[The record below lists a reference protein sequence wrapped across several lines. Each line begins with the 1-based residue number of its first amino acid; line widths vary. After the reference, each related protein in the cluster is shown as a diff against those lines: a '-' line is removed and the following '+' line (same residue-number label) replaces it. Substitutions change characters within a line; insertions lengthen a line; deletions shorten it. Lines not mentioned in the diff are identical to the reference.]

1 MRLVHLLAGAALAAS
16 SAWAIAQ
23 DAPESLLPQMF
34 QDPAPTPT
42 PAPRPAA
49 TSSAAAGSSTRPP
62 AAASTSSPVV
72 QALPGEGGAGAGA
85 VPGEAEADGAGLK
98 RLPTLEELAKMTP
111 EDFEEL
117 IGRKVEFDMP
127 PQARRSMDR
136 AGLLD
141 EREGGLP
148 ATSLA
153 GESAS
158 LIRLALDGNRG
169 VLVSRW
175 GHIALRRALLS
186 RLEAP
191 QGMSPQ
197 EFLALRVRLLVR
209 MGELNAARAI
219 LQDIDIADYSPALGN
234 AAFDTYTGTADFTG
248 LCPVLATQ
256 GSLRDD
262 TQWDVAKSICE
273 AFRGNSN
280 AALSQLDR
288 FMSRGA
294 LPKIDLLLA
303 QKYAGAAGK
312 ARRAVTVEW
321 GDVTALTPWRYGMAI
336 AVGLEP
342 PAKLIADGGPPYAY
356 ATALGPMVG
365 LERRAAAVD
374 VAGAAGVLSN
384 AAMVDLYAQIYA
396 DGDIAGDWQERA
408 ELLRD
413 AYTLEAAE
421 DRLEAMQSLWKGGAN
436 PAARYARK
444 ILTAA
449 AAARIAP
456 SSELADSAAEIIGS
470 MLSAGFDANAAR
482 WSSVVEKGSDA
493 WAMLVLAAP
502 GQSAVADSGDIDSF
516 VDNDESANKR
526 HSAFLV
532 AGLAG
537 LGRIE
542 QDQVQRYSN
551 DMSLALDGTTRWTQA
566 IDAAAARGD
575 KAGVAILAGFGMQGS
590 GWQRMTPRYLFHIV
604 SALRRVGLAAEAR
617 MIASEAI
624 VRT

>member
-1 MRLVHLLAGAALAAS
+1 MRLVYLLGGAALTLT

-34 QDPAPTPT
+34 QDPAPTPS
-42 PAPRPAA
+42 PASRP
-49 TSSAAAGSSTRPP
+49 SAAPSAGSGAASRPP

-72 QALPGEGGAGAGA
+72 QALPGQTTGAGGNVMPGA
-85 VPGEAEADGAGLK
+85 ATDGPGLT
-98 RLPTLEELAKMTP
+98 RLPSLEELAKMTP
-111 EDFEEL
+111 EDFEKL

-136 AGLLD
+136 AGLLA
-141 EREGGLP
+141 ESEGGLP
-148 ATSLA
+148 ASSIA
-153 GESAS
+153 GENGA
-158 LIRLALDGNRG
+158 LIRVALERNRG
-169 VLVSRW
+169 ALVSRW
-175 GHIALRRALLS
+175 GHIALRRALVS

-197 EFLALRVRLLVR
+197 DFLALRVELLTR
-209 MGELNAARAI
+209 MGEFDAARAI
-219 LQDIDIADYSPALGN
+219 LQDIDIADYNPALGD
-234 AAFDTYTGTADFTG
+234 AAFSTYSGTADFTG

-262 TQWDVAKSICE
+262 TPWNVSKSICE

-288 FMSRGA
+288 FMSKGA

-312 ARRAVTVEW
+312 ARRAVTIEW
-321 GDVTALTPWRYGMAI
+321 DGVPSLTPWRYGMAI

-342 PAKLIADGGPPYAY
+342 PAKLIGDGGPYYDY
-356 ATALGPMVG
+356 ATALAPMVG
-365 LERRAAAVD
+365 LERRAAAAD

-384 AAMVDLYAQIYA
+384 AAMVDLYAQVYA

-408 ELLRD
+408 EHLRD
-413 AYTLEAAE
+413 AYTNEAAA
-421 DRLEAMQSLWKGGAN
+421 DRLEAMQALWDGASN
-436 PAARYARK
+436 PSARYARK
-444 ILTAA
+444 VLTAA

-456 SSELADSAAEIIGS
+456 SSDLADNAGAIIGS
-470 MLSAGFDANAAR
+470 MLAAGFDANAVR
-482 WSSVVEKGSDA
+482 WSSVVDKGSEG

-502 GQSAVADSGDIDSF
+502 GRGQTADAGDIDRF
-516 VDNDESANKR
+516 VDNDESADKR
-526 HSAFLV
+526 RSAFLV

-542 QDQVQRYSN
+542 QGQVQRYSN
-551 DMSLALDGTTRWTQA
+551 DMSLGLDGATRWTEA

-575 KAGVAILAGFGMQGS
+575 TAGVVILAGFGMQGH

-604 SALRRVGLAAEAR
+604 SALGKVGLAAEAR
-617 MIASEAI
+617 MIAAEAI